1 MPTGLRV
8 STLRVL
14 FITGTL
20 SAATGAAAQTTA
32 PVIYQGI
39 PHTAIGT
46 AVLQPDS
53 ERNTL
58 DVRTSDPN
66 GGDGVAMRLRA
77 STTDWTAHVGTENG
91 GLPLVMTLNAIADGQ
106 RISTSVLREVDDR
119 IVLGAQFTGG
129 TRSSFAALVYNKGT
143 LVASLGGLPPTA
155 QVHFPSQLPCEFLEN
170 GCSFFARFRNT
181 VYGEC
186 EWVFVFG
193 GAGRITLPNGQ
204 QVTGDEVRLVE
215 EVRPAGHYPYLSFD
229 GVTLQTNARVLT
241 LFAESAR

>member
-39 PHTAIGT
+39 PHTAIGN

-129 TRSSFAALVYNKGT
+129 R
-143 LVASLGGLPPTA
+143 
-155 QVHFPSQLPCEFLEN
+155 
-170 GCSFFARFRNT
+170 
-181 VYGEC
+181 
-186 EWVFVFG
+186 
-193 GAGRITLPNGQ
+193 
-204 QVTGDEVRLVE
+204 D
-215 EVRPAGHYPYLSFD
+215 
-229 GVTLQTNARVLT
+229 
-241 LFAESAR
+241 